1 MPIYLYHSVL
11 MTGWQ
16 AQLHLPMHALKVTV
30 LTTEQWAWFYWMII
44 INMLRSDK
52 HNNMNSRQIWIACKK
67 CFGWSVGRFDRNCGR
82 RDSGG
87 GYGWD
92 DRDHNEGD
100 CGWYDK
106 EYDDWDCGCGDCG
119 GWGDNGVDRER
130 N

>member
-1 MPIYLYHSVL
+1 MFIFKNKVL
-11 MTGWQ
+11 GIRE
-16 AQLHLPMHALKVTV
+16 LNEFV
-30 LTTEQWAWFYWMII
+30 
-44 INMLRSDK
+44 
-52 HNNMNSRQIWIACKK
+52 
-67 CFGWSVGRFDRNCGR
+67 VGRFDRNCGR

-119 GWGDNGVDRER
+119 GWGDNGVDR
-130 N
+130 